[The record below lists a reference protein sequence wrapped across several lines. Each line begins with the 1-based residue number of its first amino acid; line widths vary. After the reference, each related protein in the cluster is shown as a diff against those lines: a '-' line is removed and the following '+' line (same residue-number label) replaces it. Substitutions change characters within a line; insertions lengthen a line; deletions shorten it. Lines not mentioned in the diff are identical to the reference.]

1 MKIYIK
7 EKEGKR
13 YFIPVPISLV
23 RAGLFFSSAGM
34 KIAKKHIDEDTMKYI
49 ETIDFKI
56 LSQQFK
62 YLQKY
67 KGLRL
72 VDVKSKDGDEVTIIV

>member
-1 MKIYIK
+1 VKVYIK

-13 YFIPVPISLV
+13 YFIPVPLSLI

-34 KIAKKHIDEDTMKYI
+34 KVARKHIDEETMKYI
-49 ETIDFKI
+49 ESIDFKL

-62 YLQKY
+62 YLQRY
-67 KGLRL
+67 KGLKL
-72 VDVKSKDGDEVTIIV
+72 VEVKSKDGDEVTIII